1 MQLEK
6 EQEAVVRYPP
16 PLRSILVTGA
26 IQVNRLQRELSLL
39 RQQSISVAS
48 TASSTSTGL
57 ADPIDHSAN
66 HLLSGASY
74 PIPSRRHRSSSSLS
88 TRSANTNATTT
99 SGLTGMSG
107 STVGTTGGV
116 AGSMISGITPARDVL
131 GQYSNYTREALSRH
145 NSTTSSPLSSSLHQG
160 DHFPAVMP
168 HRPSISSQTG
178 FSQPTTHI
186 PLPAMSPSSARSFH
200 LPPAVATSRYEEAAY
215 YRSELDVLKRENDNL
230 RRRVKELERNLNEH
244 RQSSSSRS
252 RSDSGQTII
261 NDDDDES
268 VNVGESAGSV
278 GVGGGH

>member
-1 MQLEK
+1 M
-6 EQEAVVRYPP
+6 
-16 PLRSILVTGA
+16 TGA

-48 TASSTSTGL
+48 TASSTSAGV
-57 ADPIDHSAN
+57 ADPTDHNAN

-116 AGSMISGITPARDVL
+116 AGSTISGITPARDVF
-131 GQYSNYTREALSRH
+131 GQYSTYTREALSRH
-145 NSTTSSPLSSSLHQG
+145 NSTTSSRRSETSSPLSSSLHQG
-160 DHFPAVMP
+160 DHLHTAMP
-168 HRPSISSQTG
+168 HRPSISSQPG
-178 FSQPTTHI
+178 FSQTTTHI
-186 PLPAMSPSSARSFH
+186 TLPAISSSSARLSH
-200 LPPAVATSRYEEAAY
+200 LPPVVATSRYEEAAY

-230 RRRVKELERNLNEH
+230 RRRVKELERSLNEH
-244 RQSSSSRS
+244 RQSSNSRS

>member
-1 MQLEK
+1 M
-6 EQEAVVRYPP
+6 
-16 PLRSILVTGA
+16 TGA

-48 TASSTSTGL
+48 TASSTSIGL
-57 ADPIDHSAN
+57 ADPTDHSAN

-116 AGSMISGITPARDVL
+116 AGSTISGITPARDVL
-131 GQYSNYTREALSRH
+131 GQYSTYSREALSGH
-145 NSTTSSPLSSSLHQG
+145 NSTTSSRRSEASSPLSSTLHQG
-160 DHFPAVMP
+160 DHFPASLP
-168 HRPSISSQTG
+168 HRPSISSQPG
-178 FSQPTTHI
+178 FSQPSTHI
-186 PLPAMSPSSARSFH
+186 PLSATSPSSARLSH
-200 LPPAVATSRYEEAAY
+200 LPPAIATSRYEEAAH
-215 YRSELDVLKRENDNL
+215 YRSELDVLKRENDSL
-230 RRRVKELERNLNEH
+230 RRRVKELEGSLNEH
-244 RQSSSSRS
+244 RKSYSNRF
-252 RSDSGQTII
+252 RSDSGQTVI

-278 GVGGGH
+278 GLGGGH

>member
-1 MQLEK
+1 M
-6 EQEAVVRYPP
+6 VCYCP
-16 PLRSILVTGA
+16 PLRSILVTEA

-57 ADPIDHSAN
+57 ADPTDHSTN

-88 TRSANTNATTT
+88 TRSANTIATTT

-116 AGSMISGITPARDVL
+116 AGSTISGITPARDVL

-145 NSTTSSPLSSSLHQG
+145 NSTTSSKRSETSSPLSSSLHQG
-160 DHFPAVMP
+160 DHLPAAMS

-186 PLPAMSPSSARSFH
+186 ALPALNSSSSRLSH

-230 RRRVKELERNLNEH
+230 RRRVKELERSLNEH

>member
-1 MQLEK
+1 MF
-6 EQEAVVRYPP
+6 
-16 PLRSILVTGA
+16 LVTGA

-48 TASSTSTGL
+48 TASSTSAGV
-57 ADPIDHSAN
+57 ADPTDHNAN

-88 TRSANTNATTT
+88 TTSATTNATTTT

-116 AGSMISGITPARDVL
+116 AGSTISGITPARDVS
-131 GQYSNYTREALSRH
+131 GQYSTYTREALSRH
-145 NSTTSSPLSSSLHQG
+145 NSTTSSRRSETSSPLSSSLHQG
-160 DHFPAVMP
+160 DHLHTAMP
-168 HRPSISSQTG
+168 HRPSISSQPG
-178 FSQPTTHI
+178 FSQPTHI
-186 PLPAMSPSSARSFH
+186 ALPAISSSSARLSH

-230 RRRVKELERNLNEH
+230 RRRVKELERSLNEH